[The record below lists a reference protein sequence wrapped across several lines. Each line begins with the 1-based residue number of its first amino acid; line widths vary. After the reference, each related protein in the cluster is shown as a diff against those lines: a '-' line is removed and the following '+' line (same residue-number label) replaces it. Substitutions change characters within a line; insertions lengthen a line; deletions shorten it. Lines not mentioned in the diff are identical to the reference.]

1 MDNHSDVNVVHGCK
15 LAKGSD
21 DLILHVEAIERI
33 GIATHHELQ
42 IIYNNMTIK

>member
-1 MDNHSDVNVVHGCK
+1 MNNHSDVNVVHGCK

-21 DLILHVEAIERI
+21 NLILHVETIERI

-42 IIYNNMTIK
+42 IIYDNMPI